1 MDPQFESIHSDA
13 DSSFR
18 CLHFRCRT
26 FAVDHAWHY
35 HPEYELT
42 WIIRSEGTRF
52 VGDSI
57 RPYGPGDLVLLGPEL
72 PHCWHDEPA
81 SRRSGSPEVVVVQF
95 RADCFGRDLLELDAA
110 RALGELFAKA
120 SRGVCFSAATA
131 IEVGPPLLGMTRQ
144 HGLTR
149 MARLLE
155 ILAVLSAAG
164 DTSFLAS
171 QDYQLNNDINPAN
184 RRRIELV
191 HRWVRERLK
200 DEISQADIARCLGLS
215 PPAFSRFFRSATGKT
230 FVGFV
235 NTLRVNEACRLL
247 SGTGRTITEIA
258 MACGYQNLSNFNRQF
273 LALRRMNPS
282 EYRRQL
288 RRREGRATD
297 LLRLRAGSRTPSS
310 GSTARR
316 RAAGGRR

>member
-1 MDPQFESIHSDA
+1 MDPQFESIHTDA

-18 CLHFRCRT
+18 CLHFRCET

-42 WIIRSEGTRF
+42 WVVSSEGTRF

-81 SRRSGSPEVVVVQF
+81 ARGTGSPEVVVVQF
-95 RADCFGRDLLELDAA
+95 RADCFGQDFLALDAA
-110 RALGELFAKA
+110 RAVGELFRRA
-120 SRGVCFSAATA
+120 SRGISFGASTA
-131 IEVGPPLLGMTRQ
+131 RQVGPELLGMTRQ
-144 HGLTR
+144 RGLRR
-149 MARLLE
+149 MARLLDV
-155 ILAVLSAAG
+155 LAILSAAG
-164 DTSFLAS
+164 DTSLLAS

-184 RRRIELV
+184 RRRIETV
-191 HRWVRERLK
+191 HRYVREK
-200 DEISQADIARCLGLS
+200 MTEEISQADIARRVGLS
-215 PPAFSRFFRSATGKT
+215 PPAFSRFFKAATGKT

-247 SGTGRTITEIA
+247 SGTSRTVTEVA
-258 MACGYQNLSNFNRQF
+258 LACGYQNMSNFNRQF
-273 LALRRMNPS
+273 LALRGMNPS

-288 RRREGRATD
+288 RRREDRAAT
-297 LLRLRAGSRTPSS
+297 LRSLRADS
-310 GSTARR
+310 
-316 RAAGGRR
+316 RAADAGTPVRRHAAGARH